1 MNRTEISLPAT
12 ETEFS
17 ILPLFKIRC
26 SSISKIMG
34 GNVGLSE
41 SQAREK
47 KKLEERTKALT
58 PIMVETLV
66 TLNHIEA
73 NPELPKG
80 AKTYC
85 EEWLKTQIYGEPTR
99 HDFKYTSKGLE
110 MEEDALAFVA
120 ENFGYGMLLKNDIR
134 EDGEYI
140 TGEAD
145 NVQADHTIDTK
156 CSWLPASFPL
166 FEDKLDSAY
175 YWQGLGY
182 MHLYKRAN
190 HKVFYCLMNTPIH
203 LIENEA
209 KSLTYKNG
217 YSEEESE
224 QVYADL
230 FERMTFDGLAPEY
243 RIKEFIVKFDQEK
256 INQVIERVKMCRDY
270 IKQLICK

>member
-1 MNRTEISLPAT
+1 MINPND
-12 ETEFS
+12 
-17 ILPLFKIRC
+17 FKIRC

-41 SQAREK
+41 SQGREK

-66 TLNHIEA
+66 TLNHIES

-85 EEWLKTQIYGEPTR
+85 EDWIKDQIYGQAPR

-110 MEEDALAFVA
+110 MESDALAFVA
-120 ENFGYGMLLKNDIR
+120 ENFGYGMLLKNDLR
-134 EDGEYI
+134 KDGEFI

-145 NVQADHTIDTK
+145 NVQPGHTIDTK
-156 CSWLPASFPL
+156 CSWSAASFPL
-166 FEDKLDSAY
+166 FNDKLDSAY

-182 MHLYKRAN
+182 MYLYGKKS
-190 HKVFYCLMNTPIH
+190 HKVFYCLMNTPEY
-203 LIENEA
+203 LIENEF
-209 KSLTYKNG
+209 KSLSYKNG
-217 YSEEESE
+217 YSEEEGEAIYS
-224 QVYADL
+224 DL
-230 FERMTFDGLAPEY
+230 IEKMTFDNLEPEY
-243 RIKEFIVKFDQEK
+243 RIKEFSFEFEQEK

-270 IKQLICK
+270 VKQLICK